1 MTHIPHRPA
10 YTRDYPIMSHAS
22 PLTSRH
28 ACSRRRALLLLAG
41 LALAGCSRPVQY
53 SQPQPGFRR
62 HDAAE
67 VVQAFTAAGLPITQV
82 QPRPIATA
90 TPDLS
95 IPHQPRVAGGPP
107 TDPMVEVEAR
117 DFVIPSLGDKG
128 GQIYIFDSSERL
140 RAKRIWFARFPD
152 LYPYIYT
159 YENILLKLDK
169 ALTKAQAERYR
180 AALESLS

>member
-1 MTHIPHRPA
+1 MTHMPHHPA
-10 YTRDYPIMSHAS
+10 QDHDHLVMSRES
-22 PLTSRH
+22 PLARRH
-28 ACSRRRALLLLAG
+28 PCSRRRALLLLAG

-67 VVQAFTAAGLPITQV
+67 VVQAFTAAGLPVTQV

-90 TPDLS
+90 TPD
-95 IPHQPRVAGGPP
+95 PNTRRQPRVAGGPP
-107 TDPMVEVEAR
+107 TEPMIEIEAR
-117 DFVIPSLGDKG
+117 NFVIPSLGDKG
-128 GQIYIFDSSERL
+128 GQIYIFDSPERL

-152 LYPYIYT
+152 LYPYIYA

-169 ALTKAQAERYR
+169 ALPEQQAERYHT
-180 AALESLS
+180 ALESLS